1 MSVSERE
8 QTKVLAVYQGGY
20 YKGKAA
26 LIEKRLGKGRTLHLG
41 SAFCRE
47 NVRMLLD
54 YTGVL
59 EPFAE
64 TVEAPEG
71 VEVVMRRKEGQEFL
85 FLLNFQNRE
94 ERVLVKKEG
103 RCLESGETVQG
114 ELWMKAFETRVLKL

>member
-1 MSVSERE
+1 
-8 QTKVLAVYQGGY
+8 
-20 YKGKAA
+20 
-26 LIEKRLGKGRTLHLG
+26 
-41 SAFCRE
+41 
-47 NVRMLLD
+47 MLLD

-103 RCLESGETVQG
+103 RCLESGEKVQG
-114 ELWMKAFETRVLKL
+114 EIRLKAFETRVLKL